1 MPAHNKAILAD
12 IFNLKLDP
20 KKCHAETN
28 KSGCLVDKSAK
39 SKLEPVQKVASSV
52 VASVTNHISL
62 NEELTITAE
71 IKNGL
76 QFAPATEVTKTSEL
90 LENAPYVLPTVLEAI
105 ESVKTIAAIEVVE
118 AAAAVETVKVI
129 ETVEAV
135 ETTAAVEVVN
145 SITPKQKKQDKTSRL
160 INNKK

>member
-20 KKCHAETN
+20 KKCHTDTN
-28 KSGCLVDKSAK
+28 KSGRLVDKSAK
-39 SKLEPVQKVASSV
+39 SKLEPVRKVASSV

-62 NEELTITAE
+62 NEELPITAE
-71 IKNGL
+71 TKNGL

-105 ESVKTIAAIEVVE
+105 ESVETITAIEVVE
-118 AAAAVETVKVI
+118 AVAAVKVI

>member
-20 KKCHAETN
+20 KKCHTETN
-28 KSGCLVDKSAK
+28 KSGRLVDKSAK
-39 SKLEPVQKVASSV
+39 SKLEPVRKVASSV

-105 ESVKTIAAIEVVE
+105 ESVETITAIEVVE
-118 AAAAVETVKVI
+118 AVTAVKVI

>member
-20 KKCHAETN
+20 KKCHTETN
-28 KSGCLVDKSAK
+28 KSGRLVDKSVK
-39 SKLEPVQKVASSV
+39 SKLEPVRKVASSV

-76 QFAPATEVTKTSEL
+76 HFAPATEVTKTSEL

-105 ESVKTIAAIEVVE
+105 E
-118 AAAAVETVKVI
+118 AVETVKVI

>member
-20 KKCHAETN
+20 KKCHTETN
-28 KSGCLVDKSAK
+28 KSGRLVDKSAK
-39 SKLEPVQKVASSV
+39 SKLEPVRKVASSV

-105 ESVKTIAAIEVVE
+105 ESVETITAIEVVE
-118 AAAAVETVKVI
+118 AVAAVKVI

>member
-20 KKCHAETN
+20 KKCHTETN
-28 KSGCLVDKSAK
+28 KSGRLVDKSAK
-39 SKLEPVQKVASSV
+39 SKLEPVRKVASSV

-105 ESVKTIAAIEVVE
+105 ESVETITAIEVVE
-118 AAAAVETVKVI
+118 AVAAVKVI

-135 ETTAAVEVVN
+135 ETTVAVEVVN